1 MPLSPSASNRKDEV
15 TELIKESFQQAQSKS
30 DVTLDQQ
37 ESSHESDG
45 DLELRLS
52 TKHIEKIPSGVD

>member
-30 DVTLDQQ
+30 DVTLQQ

-52 TKHIEKIPSGVD
+52 TRHIEKIPSGVD